1 MTTSLL
7 PSTARGPVPPQPML
21 SLPKLPAA
29 ELLGFPWGEGDGSA
43 RAFLGDQEDGLG
55 KVMGECPWD
64 VNLKVQKKMVM
75 SL

>member
-1 MTTSLL
+1 MTSSLL